1 MITPQIWN
9 YHKFNLHKYF
19 EINKFN
25 TSVVVMISKSS
36 LYVTIDTKFYEN
48 IVFFSHKL
56 MLLFIIKSTE
66 LMSTFSVWQIKS
78 QVTLRNWVFLR
89 IELQGTKI

>member
-1 MITPQIWN
+1 M
-9 YHKFNLHKYF
+9 
-19 EINKFN
+19 
-25 TSVVVMISKSS
+25 VMISKSS

-89 IELQGTKI
+89 IELQGTKLDIIWSDYLHINTIKLIKALIDI